1 MWVAWVGSLSWED
14 PKEKGEATHSSIL
27 PWRIPCSVEPMGSQR
42 VGHDWATWLLLTSH
56 SAVAQKRGVSAPSRH
71 PERMPKPCL
80 YSVGQRPAA
89 PRKKT
94 SMRRGRN
101 NHARQGKTWTR
112 TAQGRCVFSHSFC
125 QKGVHDRVW
134 GWIIQQRS
142 NILFKVSLYRDAGF
156 LLIRSQSSSK
166 LQRTRELT

>member
-27 PWRIPCSVEPMGSQR
+27 AWRIPCSVEPMGSQR

-112 TAQGRCVFSHSFC
+112 TAQGRCVFPTHSA
-125 QKGVHDRVW
+125 KKVYMTESGA
-134 GWIIQQRS
+134 G
-142 NILFKVSLYRDAGF
+142 LFSSDQIFFLKSLCIEMLGFFWLEVSPVQNCSGP
-156 LLIRSQSSSK
+156 
-166 LQRTRELT
+166 EN